1 MHSSKQQV
9 PHTFQQS
16 MSSKSTPVLSC
27 AISDFETF
35 MTDWEILRDEHEGLK
50 YWMEIGLD
58 WAKKYYIRMDK
69 TDAYV
74 VTMCKFYTLYVT
86 TLAANLNLQSSIQ
99 LYDSHGLMPNGKLH
113 ISSNQRNSFL
123 NL

>member
-1 MHSSKQQV
+1 
-9 PHTFQQS
+9 
-16 MSSKSTPVLSC
+16 
-27 AISDFETF
+27 
-35 MTDWEILRDEHEGLK
+35 MTDWKILGDEHEGLK
-50 YWMEIGLD
+50 YWTEIGLD